1 MHCFFN
7 SHYIAFTVKFSCT
20 SRLHHKVHSYLVTVH
35 SFVRTFIVIKEI
47 LMDYSKIIYFVLNT
61 CFFKNFSLNS
71 GFCCFTH
78 MNSSTN
84 RIEIIFYFVSGK

>member
-1 MHCFFN
+1 M
-7 SHYIAFTVKFSCT
+7 
-20 SRLHHKVHSYLVTVH
+20 
-35 SFVRTFIVIKEI
+35 KEI
-47 LMDYSKIIYFVLNT
+47 LMDYGKIIYFVLNT
-61 CFFKNFSLNS
+61 CFFKNFSLNG